1 MKSIHAQRRD
11 ANEPAIVDA
20 LIENGYE
27 VWRCNGL
34 PWDLVVGRN
43 AWCIYEVKTA
53 TGRLTDSQ
61 QEFFGEPKSAA
72 PRFVVRT
79 VEEALEIAKRYC
91 EWREARGIQRLTR

>member
-27 VWRCNGL
+27 VMRCNGL
-34 PWDLVVGRN
+34 PFDLIVGRN
-43 AWCIYEVKTA
+43 QWVIIEVKTP
-53 TGRLTDSQ
+53 TGRLTESQ
-61 QEFFGEPKSAA
+61 ARFFGSGSLA

-79 VEEALEIAKRYC
+79 VEEALEIAGRFC
-91 EWREARGIQRLTR
+91 